1 MGSGLRWLL
10 VGIGVVALLSVV
22 AHASLLIIV
31 ESPYPIYVNG
41 SLYPAGT
48 FNFTSPVIIWMPQFY
63 NATTYLV
70 HCYYF
75 LVSRF
80 GSAIVVSLS
89 QYYTTTYPLFI
100 DYNATVEPAYCQ
112 VYWLLQY
119 VGFPVTAYVT
129 YVTPFNQTAVERV
142 VLQTGYYPQGVITIP
157 EQVYIINSTTE
168 VYVPRQVINLTGLT
182 PYTLEYT
189 YYYYVSVNQPVPA
202 VINGKPG
209 ILTSGFYP
217 VGTTVTINSSEV
229 VGPTAVLEITAVP
242 QVFTVSGPMTVKVS
256 TKLVYTTPTATATT
270 TTTVTSTTTVT
281 ATPTPITVTTTITT
295 PVVKPPA
302 WMIALL
308 IVLAVLAAVAV
319 ALYVVERVGK

>member
-1 MGSGLRWLL
+1 M
-10 VGIGVVALLSVV
+10 VGMKLNKVLVVAGGLLLLLSLVTLATLQITV
-22 AHASLLIIV
+22 KT
-31 ESPYPIYVNG
+31 PYPIYING
-41 SLYPAGT
+41 TLYLAGT
-48 FNFTSPVIIWMPQFY
+48 YTFNSPVVIWLPQYY
-63 NATTYLV
+63 NGVSYLL
-70 HCYYF
+70 HCYYY
-75 LVSRF
+75 LVTS
-80 GSAIVVSLS
+80 SLS
-89 QYYTTTYPLFI
+89 NQYYPTTYPLLI
-100 DYNATVEPAYCQ
+100 NYNATVEPAYCQ

-129 YVTPFNQTAVERV
+129 YTTPFNQTAVERV
-142 VLQTGYYPQGVITIP
+142 ALQTGYYPQGVITIP

-229 VGPTAVLEITAVP
+229 VGSTAVLEITAVP

-295 PVVKPPA
+295 PVVKPPV

-308 IVLAVLAAVAV
+308 IVLAVLLAVV
-319 ALYVVERVGK
+319 IALYVAEKAS